1 MKQILSIAAI
11 IMLNSAA
18 MAQAGKVTSAYN
30 FLSSY
35 NQYKDANDLREA
47 ADYIEPATTNEK
59 TMASAKTWYYRGL
72 IYHAIFQDSSTK
84 AKNIVAE
91 PLNLTMESYIKTV
104 ELDAKK
110 EYLKDVTGRL
120 YVAANQFYNL
130 GIEQYNVKKN
140 NLKALEYFENVL
152 KINALPVFA
161 NATGSPEFPYYG
173 FLDTNATNLA
183 AVAAYDLKDYDRAVK
198 YFQLMIDK
206 GYRGGRP
213 YSNLAQVL
221 KSQGN
226 TDKMLEVIKKG
237 REKYPEDASLI
248 IEELNY
254 YLATGKDK
262 EAEANLQ
269 LAIQKDPNN
278 HQLHFALGSIYDK
291 LSSPD
296 DKAVKKPSKEEY
308 RALRDKAEISYKK
321 ALQIDPNYFNAV
333 YNLGA
338 LYFNEAGDTFKALAD
353 IKDDATYEKEKKRAD
368 ELLKKA
374 LPYLEKAHQLDP
386 KDKNTL
392 ISLKELYYRNGE
404 EDKYADIVNK
414 LKGM

>member
-1 MKQILSIAAI
+1 MKSLFTTAAVLI
-11 IMLNSAA
+11 GGYSA

-47 ADYIEPATTNEK
+47 VDYIEPATTNEK
-59 TMASAKTWYYRGL
+59 TISSAKTWYYRGL
-72 IYHAIFQDSSTK
+72 IYHAIYQDSSEK

-91 PLNLTMESYIKTV
+91 PLTLAADSYIKTL

-110 EYLKDVTGRL
+110 EYYKEIIARL

-130 GIEQYNVKKN
+130 GINEYNVKKN
-140 NLKALEYFENVL
+140 NLKAVEYFEKVL
-152 KINALPVFA
+152 QINNLQALVQA
-161 NATGSPEFPYYG
+161 DKVDMPYYA

-183 AVAAYDLKDYDRAVK
+183 AVAAYDMKDYERAKK
-198 YFQLMIDK
+198 YFQVMIDK
-206 GYRGGRP
+206 GFRAGRP
-213 YSNLAQVL
+213 YTNMAQIL
-221 KSQGN
+221 KAQN
-226 TDKMLEVIKKG
+226 NNEAMLEVVKKG
-237 REKYPEDASLI
+237 RAKYPDDGALI

-269 LAIQKDPNN
+269 LALTKDPNN

-296 DKAVKKPSKEEY
+296 EAGKKPSKEEY
-308 RALRDKAEISYKK
+308 RSLKDKAEVAYKK
-321 ALQIDPNYFNAV
+321 ALEISPDYFNAV

-338 LYFNEAGDTFKALAD
+338 LYFNEAGDIFKGLGD
-353 IKDDATYEKEKKRAD
+353 IKDDKVYEAEAKRA
-368 ELLKKA
+368 EALLQKA
-374 LPYLEKAHQLDP
+374 LPHLEKAHQIEP

-392 ISLKELYYRNGE
+392 ISLKEMYFRNGNE
-404 EDKYADIVNK
+404 VKYTEIVAK
-414 LKGM
+414 LKAL